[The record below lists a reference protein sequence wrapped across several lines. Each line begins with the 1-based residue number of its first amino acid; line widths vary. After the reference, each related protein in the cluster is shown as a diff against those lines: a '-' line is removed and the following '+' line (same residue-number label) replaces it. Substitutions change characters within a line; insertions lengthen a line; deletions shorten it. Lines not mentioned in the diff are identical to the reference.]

1 VLLTTV
7 VPSWLIR
14 APEGH
19 SGRQLAVPSWP
30 FKQPMRTDPMLH
42 TSTLLGAPR
51 RDGRFAF
58 AALFLAVALAG
69 CGHDPLPTAPSTTQP
84 TTGSLDV
91 AFTVYDSAKG
101 PIRSF
106 KKQVPTVGISATVTL
121 DASELGGGIDA
132 HRFVVRAAHQG
143 DRLGAFVA
151 ATRIG
156 TLEFPTTTSFGDL
169 DVFVMNASN
178 GTDYNCADV
187 GDTDWNP
194 SSKSLGGARYGTIRL
209 AGSGETFV
217 GQSNSYA
224 IQDGSDSDLIQ
235 AVKDVNSVLNPFG
248 LAFARMD
255 YVGRVATA
263 SISAGWSADI
273 PPNWGFARPG
283 VAVPWIAVGPDI
295 DHPAS
300 HGAYVV
306 WIHELLHAW
315 QNAPDYYHSRCS
327 TDGLNCLV
335 WDCAGGPP
343 SSVVPLSPQGRDI
356 VRYWTLMS
364 M

>member
-1 VLLTTV
+1 MLLRTAA
-7 VPSWLIR
+7 PSWLR

-19 SGRQLAVPSWP
+19 LGGRLAVPSRP
-30 FKQPMRTDPMLH
+30 FKQPRRSDPMLH
-42 TSTLLGAPR
+42 TSTLLGAAR
-51 RDGRFAF
+51 HNGRFVF
-58 AALFLAVALAG
+58 AALFLAVVLAG
-69 CGHDPLPTAPSTTQP
+69 CGHDPLPTSPSTGQP

-91 AFTVYDSAKG
+91 SFTVYDSAKG

-106 KKQVPTVGISATVTL
+106 KKRVPTVGISAKVTL
-121 DASELGGGIDA
+121 DTSELGGGIDP

-151 ATRIG
+151 ATRSG
-156 TLEFPTTTSFGDL
+156 TLEFPTTASFSDL

-178 GTDYNCADV
+178 GTDYSCADV
-187 GDTDWNP
+187 GDTNWDP
-194 SSKSLGGARYGTIRL
+194 KALGGARYGTIRL
-209 AGSGETFV
+209 AGSGESFLY
-217 GQSNSYA
+217 GQSHSYL
-224 IQDGSDSDLIQ
+224 IQDGSDDDLIQ

-273 PPNWGFARPG
+273 PPNQG
-283 VAVPWIAVGPDI
+283 VAGPGLGVPWIAVGPDI
-295 DHPAS
+295 VRPES
-300 HGAYVV
+300 HEAYVL

-315 QNAPDYYHSRCS
+315 QNAPDYYHSGRCS
-327 TDGLNCLV
+327 TNGLSCLL

-343 SSVVPLSPQGRDI
+343 RSVVPLSPQGRDI